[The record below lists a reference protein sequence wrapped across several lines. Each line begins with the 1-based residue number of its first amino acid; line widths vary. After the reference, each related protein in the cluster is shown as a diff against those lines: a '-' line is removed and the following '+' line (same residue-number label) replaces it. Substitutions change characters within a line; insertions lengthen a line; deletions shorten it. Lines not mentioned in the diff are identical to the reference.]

1 MNQLNSDGT
10 EQGIDMI
17 ISPWEWITD
26 MFYAGIY
33 ALGWLFL
40 IAVVGFSAGYGLF
53 RTGWL

>member
-10 EQGIDMI
+10 DQGIDMI